1 MLFGLLVALVLLG
14 NFAEC
19 DTPEAA
25 DAQVPA
31 TLMDE
36 LPPIAD
42 DRKGTGPNDEQASL
56 IHPRLSELLGTV
68 MPHEFDKIFMDKKL
82 PLESL
87 LALPVASIPCAEA
100 TKAYKESTPLQV
112 KVLDLPNNMGRI
124 RQVKAEVLDATG
136 HASTAKLLLLM
147 RGLRVSRKAISK
159 CFRA

>member
-1 MLFGLLVALVLLG
+1 MQVSGSAPRTDPQNVRFVKLCHHRRKLLPSPKGKIVLFGLLVTLVLLG

-42 DRKGTGPNDEQASL
+42 DRKGTGPKDEQASL

-100 TKAYKESTPLQV
+100 TKSSPDSSST
-112 KVLDLPNNMGRI
+112 
-124 RQVKAEVLDATG
+124 
-136 HASTAKLLLLM
+136 S
-147 RGLRVSRKAISK
+147 
-159 CFRA
+159 